1 MPTYVSRCHYCCNS
15 DPASCLYC
23 CSSSSAA
30 KATATVV
37 ANREK
42 ALQQCKLSPV
52 CPAAAPATAPAA
64 APATASSCCPSLLRD
79 MLAERVAT
87 IASTPPH
94 VTNNTI
100 TAPKATS
107 NDQTTLSSQHHRDW
121 QCPARAAHTKA
132 VLNSAR
138 ERGITT
144 GQKDENTPA
153 GSHLLMS

>member
-1 MPTYVSRCHYCCNS
+1 MCPGATTTAARN
-15 DPASCLYC
+15 PASCPYY
-23 CSSSSAA
+23 CSSSNAA

-42 ALQQCKLSPV
+42 ARQQCKLSQV

-64 APATASSCCPSLLRD
+64 APATASSCCCPSLLLD

-87 IASTPPH
+87 TASRPTH
-94 VTNNTI
+94 ITNSTI
-100 TAPKATS
+100 TATNATS
-107 NDQTTLSSQHHRDW
+107 SDQSTFSSQHHRDW

-132 VLNSAR
+132 VLQPAR

-144 GQKDENTPA
+144 GQ
-153 GSHLLMS
+153 